1 MINAAALANSSCLTM
16 MIKLSEVIVRHK
28 RERKLCCDKN
38 SFLQN
43 DVIEIGNNGQ
53 YNLSHFV
60 NNLLL
65 MATLEH
71 QVFEQIQQRLDE
83 ETARKDVGII

>member
-1 MINAAALANSSCLTM
+1 M
-16 MIKLSEVIVRHK
+16 
-28 RERKLCCDKN
+28 
-38 SFLQN
+38 
-43 DVIEIGNNGQ
+43 IEIGNNGQ

-83 ETARKDVGII
+83 ETARKDVGNTVDLLFFTTAN